1 VRGFAKSPQSRR
13 QCACPRS
20 GESVSLSARLPAM
33 ARRRPKNPAARR
45 IVTSRA
51 RNLRRTSTDAERR
64 MWSRLRDRRLFGLR
78 FRRQQPCGPYI
89 ADFVCAEKKLI
100 VEIDGGQHAE
110 RVEQDWVRTGYL
122 EAMGYRVLR
131 YWNNDVLLRTDAV
144 LEMILREV
152 GMWPPPQ
159 PGTPPHPNPRSN
171 PLTPPSPLERGE
183 GVDGERE

>member
-1 VRGFAKSPQSRR
+1 
-13 QCACPRS
+13 
-20 GESVSLSARLPAM
+20 M
-33 ARRRPKNPAARR
+33 ARRRPKNPTARR
-45 IVTSRA
+45 IVKSRA
-51 RNLRRTSTDAERR
+51 RYLRRAATDAERR

-89 ADFVCAEKKLI
+89 ADFVCPEKKLI
-100 VEIDGGQHAE
+100 VEIDGGQHAAQVE
-110 RVEQDWVRTGYL
+110 RDCVRTDYL
-122 EAMGYRVLR
+122 RAMGYRVLR

-152 GMWPPPQ
+152 RMWP
-159 PGTPPHPNPRSN
+159 PPHPNPRSN